1 MIPTFILGLFGVD
14 VPAWLKGP
22 LKWLAY
28 ALIVVALLAGIYAWI
43 EHRGETKGAAKVA
56 AKVEKAH
63 AERVAE
69 GKADSA
75 KGQTTVDAI
84 GARVARTDAVTTEIV
99 RSKIAEINNALD
111 ATPAA
116 AAGGPPPIVDSVR
129 LGAPIDTLI
138 DRANRA
144 ADTADAQP

>member
-1 MIPTFILGLFGVD
+1 MSEPWTHLNLDEVEDAAPGNGFG
-14 VPAWLKGP
+14 
-22 LKWLAY
+22 
-28 ALIVVALLAGIYAWI
+28 
-43 EHRGETKGAAKVA
+43 
-56 AKVEKAH
+56 
-63 AERVAE
+63 ERWE
-69 GKADSA
+69 
-75 KGQTTVDAI
+75 
-84 GARVARTDAVTTEIV
+84 ARVARTDAVTTEIV